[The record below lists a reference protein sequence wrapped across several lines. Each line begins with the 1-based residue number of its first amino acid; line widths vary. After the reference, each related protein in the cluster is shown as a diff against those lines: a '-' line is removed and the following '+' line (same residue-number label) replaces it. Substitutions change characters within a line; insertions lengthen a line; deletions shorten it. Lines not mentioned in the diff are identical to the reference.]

1 MTDLERWIQRVNETR
16 GISQEEKQR
25 LRQLGRDRANAR
37 GEFGPADRDV
47 LNQALRQAQ
56 GTEPASGGPNPAGGS
71 SGGGSGSGGSGSG
84 GSGGGGR
91 PPRPG
96 AAWVWSN
103 FENRWVKPDRPGYD
117 SSMGSFTWNDEQGWV
132 WVPRGSG
139 SPSPPPGSNPPPT
152 AQPPTDPGDDPND
165 GTDPN
170 DPNDLSDP
178 NDPNDSGESGSGG
191 SGSGDSEPDPFEQ
204 WQQAQEQERRTSASS
219 FFRGLL
225 GQYGFSPSDTDSL
238 MSMFDNWLAEGFNND
253 AIMMKFRGTEIYT
266 KRFPGMKALSDR
278 GQAISEG
285 EYIRLE
291 SSYRAVLSSYGLPK
305 EFFDS
310 PDDYGAFI
318 ANNVSPDEVDERA
331 ATGQRIL
338 QSADKRILA
347 ELGEYYGVNQGTA
360 LAYLLDANKAQDLI
374 RRQVRAATIGGSGE
388 RFGFKMQRDYSE
400 KLGSTSLGQ
409 TIDGMS
415 PEAAARLD
423 QSFTTAR
430 RVADREKTL
439 ASIDSEAFKDLDA
452 VDAMFG
458 DLGKQLASQARAK
471 RERARFLGTSGIGA
485 SSLSQER
492 NF

>member
-1 MTDLERWIQRVNETR
+1 MTDLEKWIERVNDSR
-16 GISQEEKQR
+16 GISQSERQR
-25 LRQLGRDRANAR
+25 LRELGRSRANAR
-37 GEFGPADRDV
+37 GEFGPDDRDA
-47 LNQALRQAQ
+47 LNTALREAQ
-56 GTEPASGGPNPAGGS
+56 GTEPASGGPNPS
-71 SGGGSGSGGSGSG
+71 GGSGSGGSGSG
-84 GSGGGGR
+84 GSGSGGR
-91 PPRPG
+91 PARPG

-103 FENRWVKPDRPGYD
+103 YENKWVKPDRPGYD
-117 SSMGSFTWNDEQGWV
+117 SSVGSYTWSDEQGWV
-132 WVPRGSG
+132 WNPRT
-139 SPSPPPGSNPPPT
+139 PQATPQPPEQQQPGYTPMPPT
-152 AQPPTDPGDDPND
+152 PGGLEPGGGNSGGDNAAPGGGDNAPSGGD
-165 GTDPN
+165 SPAPGGAAP
-170 DPNDLSDP
+170 
-178 NDPNDSGESGSGG
+178 DSG
-191 SGSGDSEPDPFEQ
+191 PDPFAE
-204 WQQAQEQERRTSASS
+204 WQKAQERERRESAST

-225 GQYGFSPSDTDSL
+225 GQFGFTPGDADSL
-238 MSMFDNWLAEGFNND
+238 MSMFDNWLAEGFNNE

-278 GQAISEG
+278 GQAITEA

-291 SSYRAVLSSYGLPK
+291 SSYRSVLSSYGLPSD
-305 EFFDS
+305 FYDS
-310 PDDYGAFI
+310 PDDYGKFI

-360 LAYLLDANKAQDLI
+360 LAYLLDAGKAQDLI

-388 RFGFKMQRDYSE
+388 RFGFDMKRDYSE
-400 KLGSTSLGQ
+400 RLSSTSLGQ

-458 DLGKQLASQARAK
+458 DLGKQLASQNRAK
-471 RERARFLGTSGIGA
+471 RERARFMGTSGIGA